1 MIDNQECLFYRV
13 RPCFVLLSLKIATSQ
28 VAYVPVFSVSSYTS
42 TKSVSLWAWNGEG
55 GGGGRAWSCYVLKG
69 KKEEPFFALA
79 HDISSYAER
88 KLKTLQVMGEVY
100 SVLSSLSLASRLIIN
115 YFPADYICCQSGQVL
130 SG

>member
-1 MIDNQECLFYRV
+1 MFRALVSKDCYVTGSLRTSLFS
-13 RPCFVLLSLKIATSQ
+13 FLLFEHEKRKLM
-28 VAYVPVFSVSSYTS
+28 
-42 TKSVSLWAWNGEG
+42 GMERRGG
-55 GGGGRAWSCYVLKG
+55 GGGGRAWSRYVLKR

-100 SVLSSLSLASRLIIN
+100 SVLSSQSLAFRLIIK
-115 YFPADYICCQSGQVL
+115 YFPTDYICCQSGQVL

>member
-1 MIDNQECLFYRV
+1 MFRALVSKDCYVTGSLRTSLFS
-13 RPCFVLLSLKIATSQ
+13 FLLFEHEKRKL
-28 VAYVPVFSVSSYTS
+28 V
-42 TKSVSLWAWNGEG
+42 GMERR
-55 GGGGRAWSCYVLKG
+55 GGGGRAWSSYVLKG

-100 SVLSSLSLASRLIIN
+100 SVLSSQSLASRLIIN

>member
-13 RPCFVLLSLKIATSQ
+13 RPCFVLLSPKIATSQ
-28 VAYVPVFSVSSYTS
+28 VAYVPVFSVSSYSS

-55 GGGGRAWSCYVLKG
+55 GGRAWSRYVLKR

-100 SVLSSLSLASRLIIN
+100 SVLSSQSLAFRLIIKC
-115 YFPADYICCQSGQVL
+115 FSADYICCQSGQVL

>member
-1 MIDNQECLFYRV
+1 MFRALVSKDCYVTGSLRTSLFS
-13 RPCFVLLSLKIATSQ
+13 FLLFEHEKRKL
-28 VAYVPVFSVSSYTS
+28 V
-42 TKSVSLWAWNGEG
+42 GMERR
-55 GGGGRAWSCYVLKG
+55 GGGGRREWSRYVLKR

-100 SVLSSLSLASRLIIN
+100 SVLSSQSLASRLIIN

>member
-1 MIDNQECLFYRV
+1 MSFLSGEAMFRALVSKDCYVTGSLRTSLFS
-13 RPCFVLLSLKIATSQ
+13 FLLFEHEKRK
-28 VAYVPVFSVSSYTS
+28 P
-42 TKSVSLWAWNGEG
+42 
-55 GGGGRAWSCYVLKG
+55 CYVLKG

>member
-1 MIDNQECLFYRV
+1 MSFLSGEAMFHALVSKDCYVTGILRTSLFS
-13 RPCFVLLSLKIATSQ
+13 FLLFEHEKRKL
-28 VAYVPVFSVSSYTS
+28 V
-42 TKSVSLWAWNGEG
+42 GMERRG
-55 GGGGRAWSCYVLKG
+55 GGGGRALSCYVLKG

-79 HDISSYAER
+79 HDISSYAEK

-100 SVLSSLSLASRLIIN
+100 SVLSSQSLAFRLIIN

>member
-13 RPCFVLLSLKIATSQ
+13 RPCFVLLSPKIATSQ
-28 VAYVPVFSVSSYTS
+28 VAYVPVFSVSSYSS
-42 TKSVSLWAWNGEG
+42 TKSVSLWAWNVE
-55 GGGGRAWSCYVLKG
+55 GGRAWSCYVLKR

-79 HDISSYAER
+79 HDISSYAEK

-100 SVLSSLSLASRLIIN
+100 SVLLSQSLASRLIIN

>member
-1 MIDNQECLFYRV
+1 MSFLSGEAMFRALVSKDCYVTGSLRTSLFS
-13 RPCFVLLSLKIATSQ
+13 FLLFEHEKRKL
-28 VAYVPVFSVSSYTS
+28 V
-42 TKSVSLWAWNGEG
+42 GMERR
-55 GGGGRAWSCYVLKG
+55 GGGGRAWSCYVLKR

-100 SVLSSLSLASRLIIN
+100 SVLSSQSLAFRLIIKC
-115 YFPADYICCQSGQVL
+115 FSADYICCQSGQVL

>member
-1 MIDNQECLFYRV
+1 MFRALFSKDCYVTGSLRTSL
-13 RPCFVLLSLKIATSQ
+13 FSFLLFEHEKRKL
-28 VAYVPVFSVSSYTS
+28 V
-42 TKSVSLWAWNGEG
+42 GMERRG
-55 GGGGRAWSCYVLKG
+55 GGGRRGGGRAWSCYVLKG

-100 SVLSSLSLASRLIIN
+100 SVLSSQSLASRLIIN
-115 YFPADYICCQSGQVL
+115 YFPEDYICCQSGQVL

>member
-13 RPCFVLLSLKIATSQ
+13 RPCFVLLSPKIATSQ
-28 VAYVPVFSVSSYTS
+28 VAYVPVFSVSSYS
-42 TKSVSLWAWNGEG
+42 NTKSVSLWAWNGEEG
-55 GGGGRAWSCYVLKG
+55 GGGGAWARYVLKR

>member
-1 MIDNQECLFYRV
+1 MSFLSGEAMFRALVSKDCYVTGSLRTSLFG
-13 RPCFVLLSLKIATSQ
+13 FLLFEHEKRKL
-28 VAYVPVFSVSSYTS
+28 V
-42 TKSVSLWAWNGEG
+42 GMERR
-55 GGGGRAWSCYVLKG
+55 GGGRAWSCYVLKG

-100 SVLSSLSLASRLIIN
+100 SVLLSQSLASRLIIN

>member
-1 MIDNQECLFYRV
+1 MFRALVSKDCYVTGSLRTSLFS
-13 RPCFVLLSLKIATSQ
+13 FLLFEHEKRKL
-28 VAYVPVFSVSSYTS
+28 V
-42 TKSVSLWAWNGEG
+42 GMERR
-55 GGGGRAWSCYVLKG
+55 GGGRALSCYVLKG

>member
-1 MIDNQECLFYRV
+1 M
-13 RPCFVLLSLKIATSQ
+13 LLSPKIATSQ
-28 VAYVPVFSVSSYTS
+28 VAYVPVFSVSSYS
-42 TKSVSLWAWNGEG
+42 NTKSVSLWAWNGEE
-55 GGGGRAWSCYVLKG
+55 GGGGRAWSRYVLKR

-100 SVLSSLSLASRLIIN
+100 SVLSSQSLAFRLIIKC
-115 YFPADYICCQSGQVL
+115 FPPDYICCQSGQVL

>member
-1 MIDNQECLFYRV
+1 MFRALVSTDCYVTGSLRTSLFS
-13 RPCFVLLSLKIATSQ
+13 FLLFEHEKRKL
-28 VAYVPVFSVSSYTS
+28 V
-42 TKSVSLWAWNGEG
+42 GMERR
-55 GGGGRAWSCYVLKG
+55 GGGRAWSRYVLKR

-100 SVLSSLSLASRLIIN
+100 SVLSSQSLASRLIIN

>member
-13 RPCFVLLSLKIATSQ
+13 RPCFVLLSPKIATSQ
-28 VAYVPVFSVSSYTS
+28 VAYVPVFSVSSYSS

-55 GGGGRAWSCYVLKG
+55 GRAWSCYVLKR

-79 HDISSYAER
+79 HDISSYAEK

-100 SVLSSLSLASRLIIN
+100 SVLLSQSLASRLIIN
-115 YFPADYICCQSGQVL
+115 
-130 SG
+130 

>member
-1 MIDNQECLFYRV
+1 MSF
-13 RPCFVLLSLKIATSQ
+13 LSGEAMFRALVSKDCYVTSSLRTI
-28 VAYVPVFSVSSYTS
+28 PVFSVSSYSS

-55 GGGGRAWSCYVLKG
+55 GRAWSCYVLKR

-79 HDISSYAER
+79 HDISSYAEK

-100 SVLSSLSLASRLIIN
+100 SVLLSQSLASRLIIN

>member
-13 RPCFVLLSLKIATSQ
+13 RPCFVLLSPKIATSQ
-28 VAYVPVFSVSSYTS
+28 VAYVPVFSVSSYSS

-55 GGGGRAWSCYVLKG
+55 GRAWSCYVLKR

-79 HDISSYAER
+79 HDISSYPEK

-100 SVLSSLSLASRLIIN
+100 SVLLSQSLASRLIIN

>member
-1 MIDNQECLFYRV
+1 M
-13 RPCFVLLSLKIATSQ
+13 LLSPKIATSQ
-28 VAYVPVFSVSSYTS
+28 VAYVPVFSVSSYSS

-55 GGGGRAWSCYVLKG
+55 GGGRRGGGRAWSCYVLKG

-100 SVLSSLSLASRLIIN
+100 SVLSSQSLASRLIIN
-115 YFPADYICCQSGQVL
+115 YFPEDYICCQSGQVL

>member
-13 RPCFVLLSLKIATSQ
+13 RPCFVLLSPKIATSQ
-28 VAYVPVFSVSSYTS
+28 VAYVPVFSVSSYSS

-55 GGGGRAWSCYVLKG
+55 GRAWSCYVLKR

-79 HDISSYAER
+79 HDISSYAEK

-100 SVLSSLSLASRLIIN
+100 SVLLSQSLASRLIIN
-115 YFPADYICCQSGQVL
+115 YFPADYICCQSWQVL